1 MSCLKLNYVYFIHLT
16 WMISFSTV
24 QMLYLTVFFSSFE
37 FLFSCF
43 TSNNKYVTLN
53 LQVNNLSILQGLD
66 SLNSL
71 LFEKKLIKILRIYV
85 KGKMGDVCKVLTNY
99 EITKTNAFQELL
111 KGLVKYYSKDI
122 GEEIF
127 FIFNYFWT
135 NFKKVKSA

>member
-1 MSCLKLNYVYFIHLT
+1 
-16 WMISFSTV
+16 
-24 QMLYLTVFFSSFE
+24 
-37 FLFSCF
+37 
-43 TSNNKYVTLN
+43 
-53 LQVNNLSILQGLD
+53 
-66 SLNSL
+66 
-71 LFEKKLIKILRIYV
+71 
-85 KGKMGDVCKVLTNY
+85 MGDVCKVLTNY